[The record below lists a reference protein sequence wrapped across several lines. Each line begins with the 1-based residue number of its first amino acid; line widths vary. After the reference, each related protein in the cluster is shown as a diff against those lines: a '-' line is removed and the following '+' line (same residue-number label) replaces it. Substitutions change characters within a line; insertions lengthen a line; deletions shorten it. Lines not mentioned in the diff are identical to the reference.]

1 MNFLKALP
9 RATAPAALGSLVS
22 LAAQGFLALVLFKL
36 FSPEAVGV
44 FSVTSQIAFFWA
56 SLALAQSPLSLLANR
71 HEEPRAAARQ
81 AWQQSVWRMLWLA
94 PLAAL
99 GAAWAGLGPWVVVWA
114 WAAAL
119 CVTQL
124 SWLLAQ
130 SLTLR
135 LGSRRAVAW
144 VRLVPPVLAAW
155 AVVLGAWWFHD
166 AGAPVLLGSA
176 VLGYGVGAWWLR
188 PAWQARARAE
198 QGAADTG
205 GADDTV
211 APQSD
216 PRSARLKMLHA
227 LVDGLAATTLAVSWP
242 AFHGA
247 QEAGWLLA
255 VLRVLSFV
263 PALVHTAWA
272 QVVLGSASAVRLRP
286 VHVAWAASALV
297 LGVGAL
303 VKLALALAWLD
314 ARWQGLTA
322 YVWPLAAWQIAACF
336 MAAYAHWPFQKGLA
350 SVYSGLCI
358 AIHWGLMALCVGLP
372 WLGDVTA
379 SQHVR
384 VIAAYM
390 ALSLGGLTL
399 WLVASPSRPV
409 SGDPGSA
416 APSS

>member
-1 MNFLKALP
+1 MSLLKALP

-81 AWQQSVWRMLWLA
+81 AWRQSVWRMLWLA

-99 GAAWAGLGPWVVVWA
+99 GAAWADLGHWGVVWA

-119 CVTQL
+119 CLAQL

-135 LGSRRAVAW
+135 VGKLWAVAW
-144 VRLVPPVLAAW
+144 VRMAPPVLAAL
-155 AVVLGAWWFHD
+155 AVVLGAWRLGD
-166 AGAPVLLGSA
+166 AGATVLLAAAMG
-176 VLGYGVGAWWLR
+176 GYIVGAWWLR
-188 PAWQARARAE
+188 PAWQAPLAAG
-198 QGAADTG
+198 QGTGQTAAADERT
-205 GADDTV
+205 A
-211 APQSD
+211 AQSD

-227 LVDGLAATTLAVSWP
+227 LVDGLAATALAVSWP
-242 AFHGA
+242 AHHGV

-255 VLRVLSFV
+255 VLRVLSFI

-272 QVVLGSASAVRLRP
+272 QVVLGSDREVGLRP
-286 VHVAWAASALV
+286 VHVACAASALV

-303 VKLALALAWLD
+303 VQMALTLGWID
-314 ARWQGLTA
+314 ARWQGLSG
-322 YVWPLAAWQIAACF
+322 YVWPLAAWQVAACF

-350 SVYSGLCI
+350 SVYSWSCI
-358 AIHWGLMALCVGLP
+358 AIHLGLIALSVGMP
-372 WLGDVTA
+372 WLGHVTA
-379 SQHVR
+379 SQHLSTM
-384 VIAAYM
+384 AAYM
-390 ALSLGGLTL
+390 TVSLGGLTL
-399 WLVASPSRPV
+399 WVVACRSR
-409 SGDPGSA
+409 SLQA
-416 APSS
+416 